1 MSGLNENQLNQ
12 LYQQLLQ
19 EKNNL
24 EEQLNSND
32 HFGLAESQKDTI
44 GELSSYDNHPAD
56 LATETYERG
65 KDIALNENVEYQ
77 LEDVVAALKNIE
89 NEQYGICNT
98 CGKDIPYARLQAVP
112 TTQHCVEHAKN
123 KHTNHDRPIE
133 EEFLDPP
140 FGRTSLD
147 EKEEQNQF
155 DGEDAWQIVESWGT
169 SNSPAMADEPEIHD
183 YNHMYSESDERDG
196 YVEPI
201 ESFLAT
207 NLYGNH
213 TSVIRNSEY
222 QKYMANGEGDHELE
236 MNEN

>member
-1 MSGLNENQLNQ
+1 MSGLNENQLN
-12 LYQQLLQ
+12 LLHQQLLQ

-24 EEQLNSND
+24 QEQLKHND
-32 HFGLAESQKDTI
+32 HFGLSQPQKDSI

-65 KDIALNENVEYQ
+65 KDIALNENVEYH
-77 LEDVVAALKNIE
+77 LEDVVRALKNIE
-89 NEQYGICNT
+89 NEQYGICIT
-98 CGKDIPYARLQAVP
+98 CGKNIPFERLQAVP
-112 TTQHCVEHAKN
+112 TTQYCKEHSEG
-123 KHTNHDRPIE
+123 KHYSNDRPIE
-133 EEFLDPP
+133 ETFLNPP

-147 EKEEQNQF
+147 EHDEQNQF

-169 SNSPAMADEPEIHD
+169 SDSPAMAEEREIHD
-183 YNHMYSESDERDG
+183 FNHMYIESDENDG

-213 TSVIRNSEY
+213 TSVIRNVEY

-236 MNEN
+236 MN

>member
-1 MSGLNENQLNQ
+1 MSGLNENQLNM

-24 EEQLNSND
+24 QEQLNEND
-32 HFGLAESQKDTI
+32 HFGLSQSQKEST

-65 KDIALNENVEYQ
+65 KDIALNENTEYH
-77 LEDVVAALKNIE
+77 LEDVIRALKSIE
-89 NEQYGICNT
+89 NEQYGVCIT
-98 CGKDIPYARLQAVP
+98 CGKNIPFERLQAVP
-112 TTQHCVEHAKN
+112 TTQYCLKHSQG
-123 KHTNHDRPIE
+123 KHTSHQRPIE
-133 EEFLDPP
+133 ESFLNPP

-147 EKEEQNQF
+147 EHEEQNQF
-155 DGEDAWQIVESWGT
+155 DGEDAWQVVESWGT
-169 SNSPAMADEPEIHD
+169 SDSPAMAEEQEIHD
-183 YNHMYSESDERDG
+183 FNHMYVESDENE

-213 TSVIRNSEY
+213 TSVIRNVEY

-236 MNEN
+236 MNGMD